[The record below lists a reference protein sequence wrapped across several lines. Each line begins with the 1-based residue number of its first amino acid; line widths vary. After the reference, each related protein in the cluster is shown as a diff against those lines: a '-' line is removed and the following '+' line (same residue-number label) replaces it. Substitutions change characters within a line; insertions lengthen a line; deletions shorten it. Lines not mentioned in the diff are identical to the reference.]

1 MHIEKMHKGTLNG
14 FNGVWCGECPSD
26 VIVSEVK
33 DLLLPEQGMILE
45 HKETKK
51 QQPCVILESAD
62 EQELWT
68 EVKEQEQEDGR

>member
-1 MHIEKMHKGTLNG
+1 MHIEKMYKGTLNG

-45 HKETKK
+45 HKETKE
-51 QQPCVILESAD
+51 QRPCVIMESAD
-62 EQELWT
+62 EQEQWA